1 MVGEKNNQ
9 PYISICIPT
18 CKRPEIVKKT
28 IDSIYNQGVDHN
40 LFEVCISDNSETD
53 ETQKLI
59 LDNYSDIDNLIYS
72 RNNVEGFLNS
82 IEALKLGKGKLLKLH
97 NDYSV
102 FKEDTL
108 QKIITVTSSYS
119 EYNSCLFFSMGAL
132 KNYGL
137 KNLSS
142 FNDFLYYAN
151 YWTTWSSAFAIWKS
165 DFISLQEKNIVLD
178 HMFPHTSLL
187 FSLSDKKQYI
197 VDDRKYIDNIPLKKK
212 GGYNLPDN
220 FIHLYLSMVKKLI
233 EDGNIQEQTYLKI
246 ENGILKFTGEW
257 KYAVERHSDVH
268 SFRFDDAESII
279 QKQCGKS
286 GVRKYHYWYY
296 RKKLLGSIKYTVKK
310 VINPKSSDH

>member
-1 MVGEKNNQ
+1 MKEENSNR
-9 PYISICIPT
+9 PYISICIPI
-18 CKRPEIVKKT
+18 CKRPEVVKKT
-28 IDSIYNQGVDHN
+28 IDSIYNQGVAHN

-59 LDNYSDIDNLIYS
+59 LDNYRDIDNLIYS

-108 QKIITVTSSYS
+108 KKVIKTIESYS
-119 EYNSCLFFSMGAL
+119 EYDSCVFFSMGVL
-132 KNYGL
+132 MNNGIKTF
-137 KNLSS
+137 SS
-142 FNDFLYYAN
+142 FNDFLYYATF
-151 YWTTWSSAFAIWKS
+151 WTTWSSAFAIWRS
-165 DFISLQEKNIVLD
+165 DFNRLCNNILLD

-187 FSLSDKKQYI
+187 FTLTDKNQYI
-197 VDDRKYIDNIPLKKK
+197 VDDQEYIDNIPLKKK

-220 FIHLYLSMVKKLI
+220 FVHLYLSMVKKLLEAGKI
-233 EDGNIQEQTYLKI
+233 SKKTYLKV

-257 KYAVERHSDVH
+257 KYTVERHSDVY

-310 VINPKSSDH
+310 VINPKSSNH